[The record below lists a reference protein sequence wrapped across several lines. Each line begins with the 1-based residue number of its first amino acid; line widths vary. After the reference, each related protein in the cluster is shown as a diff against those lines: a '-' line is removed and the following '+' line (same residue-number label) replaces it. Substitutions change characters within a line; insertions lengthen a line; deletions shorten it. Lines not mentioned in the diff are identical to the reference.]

1 MEIEFKGAN
10 CITFS
15 SKKSE
20 FVVDPGLSD
29 IGLKDQ
35 GQTATVH
42 LLTQSHFDAPHG
54 DATLVIDG
62 PGEYE
67 VRNCSVRGVA
77 AKVHTDD
84 PSAPP
89 AATMYRLDIGGYGV
103 AIVGHVQP
111 LTEDQLEALGV
122 VDILVVPVG
131 GHGYTLDVKAAVD
144 LVREVTPKVVIP
156 THYADD
162 AIKYEVPQEPLETF
176 LKELGAAHETISKLK
191 LKGELPETLT
201 VYEITRSK

>member
-10 CITFS
+10 CIVFTV
-15 SKKSE
+15 KKSE
-20 FVVDPGLSD
+20 FVVDPELSSM
-29 IGLKDQ
+29 GLKDQ
-35 GQTATVH
+35 GQNAVAQ
-42 LLTQSHFDAPHG
+42 LLTQSRFAAPHSEQ
-54 DATLVIDG
+54 TLIIDG

-67 VRNCSVRGVA
+67 VQNCSVKGVA
-77 AKVHTDD
+77 AKAHIDD
-84 PSAPP
+84 PAAPP
-89 AATMYRLDIGGYGV
+89 SATMYRLDIGGYGV
-103 AIVGHVQP
+103 AVIGHVQP

-131 GHGYTLDVKAAVD
+131 GHGYTLDAKAAVD
-144 LVREVTPKVVIP
+144 LVREVSPKVVIP

-176 LKELGAAHETISKLK
+176 LKELGAAHETVSKLK